1 MRGTRHDFKLHRRTH
16 TPHGRSIE
24 LDDRLVVAAD
34 DQQRRGLHLRQ
45 RVACQVWTTA
55 ARNHRAYDLW
65 PLGGCDQGCGRTR
78 AGAETGNRQPGHLWM
93 ACRPVDG
100 GNDAM
105 AQSIDI
111 KAVFARSA
119 RRSRLP
125 DASADRAGGWHNHQS
140 WSTCAT
146 DLFRLLKRLLPL
158 PCENTTSPAA
168 LTGIVRSPSMSAR
181 PAFICTAAG

>member
-1 MRGTRHDFKLHRRTH
+1 MRGARHDFELDRRTH

-55 ARNHRAYDLW
+55 ARNHRAYDLR
-65 PLGGCDQGCGRTR
+65 PLGGCDQRCGRTR

-100 GNDAM
+100 GNDAV

-111 KAVFARSA
+111 KAVLARLLVDRVFLTREQIEQEGRITTSCGALA
-119 RRSRLP
+119 RR
-125 DASADRAGGWHNHQS
+125 
-140 WSTCAT
+140 
-146 DLFRLLKRLLPL
+146 
-158 PCENTTSPAA
+158 
-168 LTGIVRSPSMSAR
+168 TGFA
-181 PAFICTAAG
+181 C